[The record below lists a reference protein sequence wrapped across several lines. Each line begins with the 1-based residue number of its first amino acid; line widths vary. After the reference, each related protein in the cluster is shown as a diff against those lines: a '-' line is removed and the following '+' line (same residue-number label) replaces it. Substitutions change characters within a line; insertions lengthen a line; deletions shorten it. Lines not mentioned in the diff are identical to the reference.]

1 MRTSLTL
8 ETKTGRVCLCFPMD
22 LIEIVEEVEGGSRI
36 ILRDGK
42 GSYWVTATFDE
53 VCDLIHK
60 VT

>member
-8 ETKTGRVCLCFPMD
+8 ETKTGRVCFPVD
-22 LIEIVEEVEGGSRI
+22 LIEIVEEVEGGSLI
-36 ILRDGK
+36 VLRDGI
-42 GSYWVTATFDE
+42 GRYWVTATFDE

>member
-8 ETKTGRVCLCFPMD
+8 ETKTGRVCFLID
-22 LIEIVEEVEGGSRI
+22 LIEVVEEVEGGSRI
-36 ILRDGK
+36 ILRDGI

>member
-8 ETKTGRVCLCFPMD
+8 VTKTGRVCFPID
-22 LIEIVEEVEGGSRI
+22 LIEIVEEVDGGSRI
-36 ILRDGK
+36 VLRDGI

>member
-8 ETKTGRVCLCFPMD
+8 VTKTGRVCFPID
-22 LIEIVEEVEGGSRI
+22 LIELVEEVEGGSRI
-36 ILRDGK
+36 VLRDGI

>member
-8 ETKTGRVCLCFPMD
+8 VTKTGRVCFPID

-36 ILRDGK
+36 VLRDGI

>member
-8 ETKTGRVCLCFPMD
+8 ETKTGRVCFPID
-22 LIEIVEEVEGGSRI
+22 LIEVVEEIEGGSRI
-36 ILRDGK
+36 ILRDGI
-42 GSYWVTATFDE
+42 GSYWVTAPFDQ